1 MPRLASILGLVL
13 CLVSLAR
20 AQGERSLAYL
30 EREIARLA
38 SLAGGRVGV
47 GVVHIETGRRLA
59 LNGQERFP
67 MASTYKVPIAIAL
80 LERVDRGELRLE
92 DMVPVDTVDV
102 SPGSGTLAD
111 LFQHPGVALSVRN
124 LLELM
129 MLISDNTATDICL
142 RLVGGP
148 EALRERLRQ
157 WGVAEGI
164 RVDRPTKQ
172 LIADWLG
179 LGDRI
184 RARDWSL
191 TYFRTLQE
199 RLDPEERRLA
209 AARFDADERDTATPM
224 AMAELLGRLFRGELL
239 SPRSTALLLDILHR
253 CRTGEN
259 RLKGLLPAGTPVA
272 HKTGT
277 IGGTLN
283 DVGILTLPDG
293 AGHVAIAVFIKS
305 SDRDTASRE
314 RAIAEIARAVYD
326 YFLFV
331 RP

>member
-1 MPRLASILGLVL
+1 MRSRMYPWLVAL
-13 CLVSLAR
+13 LWAGPSAWAQGDASLAR
-20 AQGERSLAYL
+20 L

-38 SLAGGRVGV
+38 SIAGGRVGV
-47 GVVHIETGRRLA
+47 AAVHIETGRWVA
-59 LNGQERFP
+59 LNPQERFP

-80 LERVDRGELRLE
+80 LERVDRGELRL
-92 DMVPVDTVDV
+92 DALVPIDTSDV

-124 LLELM
+124 HLELM
-129 MLISDNTATDICL
+129 MLISDNTATDVCL

-148 EALRERLRQ
+148 EAVTERLRA
-157 WGVAEGI
+157 WGIEGI
-164 RVDRPTKQ
+164 GVHRPTKR

-179 LGDRI
+179 LEDQTAPWSI
-184 RARDWSL
+184 AR
-191 TYFRTLQE
+191 FRSAQA
-199 RLDPEERRLA
+199 RLSPEVRQAA
-209 AARFDADERDTATPM
+209 AARFDADERDTATPV
-224 AMAELLGRLFRGELL
+224 AMAELLRKLFLGHFL
-239 SPRSTALLLDILHR
+239 SPGSTALLLDIMYR
-253 CRTGEN
+253 CRTGPN
-259 RLKGLLPAGTPVA
+259 RLLGLLPAGTRVA

-283 DVGILTLPDG
+283 DVGIIALPDG

-305 SDRDTASRE
+305 SDRDTATRE
-314 RAIAEIARAVYD
+314 RAIAEIARAVHD